1 MIIALGIISTMVG
14 LICAVFGSIFLVNNA
29 GLVALVLFGYTAFIL
44 GVVLIFLGRMN
55 D

>member
-1 MIIALGIISTMVG
+1 MIIALGIISTIVG

-29 GLVALVLFGYTAFIL
+29 GLVALVLFGNTAFLL
-44 GVVLIFLGRMN
+44 GVTLIIIGRMN